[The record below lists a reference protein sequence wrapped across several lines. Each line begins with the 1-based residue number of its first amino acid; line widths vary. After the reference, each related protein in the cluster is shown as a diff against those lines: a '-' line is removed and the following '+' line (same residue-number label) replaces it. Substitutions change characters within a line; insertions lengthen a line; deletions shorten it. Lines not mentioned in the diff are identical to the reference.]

1 MGEVCPEKL
10 KKRRNAVNAVI
21 YTKDD
26 AEYVSMAGI
35 LREES
40 ERMDVFRDPLDGHGH
55 YDYPYDMI
63 VVALEGAKGMNTV
76 LEWSERYPDV
86 KIIWLT
92 SDPDFLSV
100 AFRRHLSAFLVRPFN
115 EEEFRRSAR
124 NVLSGI
130 G

>member
-1 MGEVCPEKL
+1 MGKVCSEKL
-10 KKRRNAVNAVI
+10 KKGEAEVNAVI

-26 AEYVSMAGI
+26 TEYVSMAGI
-35 LREES
+35 LKQES
-40 ERMDVFRDPLDGHGH
+40 DRMDVFRDPLDGHGH

-100 AFRRHLSAFLVRPFN
+100 AFKRHLSGFLVRPFD
-115 EEEFRRSAR
+115 EEEFRLSAR
-124 NVLSGI
+124 SVLNGA
-130 G
+130 